1 MAHWIKEEF
10 SFYYLQ
16 RILSKLIEGTDVF
29 AGLTQAELVK
39 LLEHAEKCTFAAREA
54 ILREGSSGEFLYVL
68 IEGSVRIE
76 KGVGDQAKE
85 LARLVP
91 GNIFGEM
98 SLVDHAER
106 SASVI
111 AIERCVLLRIGETDC
126 WRHPAIAAKIFRNL
140 AYVVVQ
146 RLREMDDVY
155 FFGKCRSA
163 G

>member
-29 AGLTQAELVK
+29 AGLKPAELAQ
-39 LLEHAEKCTFAAREA
+39 LLEHAEKCTFEARQT

-68 IEGSVRIE
+68 IEGAVRIE
-76 KGVGDQAKE
+76 KGTGEQARE

-111 AIERCVLLRIGETDC
+111 AIERCVLLRIGEAEC
-126 WRHPAIAAKIFRNL
+126 WRHPAVAARIFRNI
-140 AYVVVQ
+140 AYVVIQ
-146 RLREMDDVY
+146 RLREMDDAY
-155 FFGKCRSA
+155 FLGKRRA
-163 G
+163 ER